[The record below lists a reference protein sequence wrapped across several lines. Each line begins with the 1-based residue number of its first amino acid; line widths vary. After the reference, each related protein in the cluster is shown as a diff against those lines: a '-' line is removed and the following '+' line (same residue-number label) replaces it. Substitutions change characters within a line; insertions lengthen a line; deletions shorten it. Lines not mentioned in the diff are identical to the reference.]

1 MAGCA
6 LFSENALCLGSAD
19 GRLRMYRRPASVVG
33 RDGRAPTTPV
43 QGELSLTLAPTPK
56 ISASLGS
63 GGVVLTCMDWQREWP
78 GSVDGGSR
86 KRTMKTRAAAPPNS
100 GLMAVGTRQGQVL
113 VWNLQ
118 RGVVEAVV
126 LDEGGE
132 GKAVESVAF
141 GTLGTQGDVSL
152 FVACGDGIVR
162 VVEQLEK
169 TSSWG
174 IHRRLKAIKR
184 GTHSLR
190 VHPSGE
196 VLAAGGSGLIRLV
209 DVKSGKKIRTFHTG
223 QKGVVGIMAFSP
235 DGRFLASTE
244 LGGRMV
250 NLFVCG
256 GDNATSTS
264 ATRTFTLGISISFL
278 ELWVPDNDAA
288 ADETTAPMTL
298 VAGGRE
304 GISVI
309 RASTMGSGATESI
322 TTCDVKRTSP
332 PLGTQTRKEGR
343 ILAACLDPESQ
354 ASGLVIA
361 SEGVNSFV
369 PNFESIRYVTDAG
382 GMETVVHLS
391 NIFIDGG
398 KSPLPN
404 ATLNSGVEQ
413 VHVVKPGEMGIEGME
428 VSEMGVNHPVALPEN
443 EAKNDNFEEDQT
455 MASRLAEL
463 SRKLNAELED
473 KKDGNKVE
481 PKRIAASPESLVT
494 ALSQAL
500 QTEDDT
506 LLDQCLDVV
515 DQKVVNSTV
524 ARLSST
530 YVLPLL
536 HRLVAKFER
545 RPARGASLCVW
556 VRSVLSTHT
565 GYLLG
570 VPELAQELAGLQQMI
585 SMRLSTYEAFL
596 NLSGRLEL
604 VLNHQHAHS
613 AECMAQE
620 HENGKP
626 PLVYEESGD
635 EEDVDVEDNVEVA

>member
-19 GRLRMYRRPASVVG
+19 GRLRVYRRLASVVG

-43 QGELSLTLAPTPK
+43 PAELTLTLAPPPK

-63 GGVVLTCMDWQREWP
+63 RGVRLTCMDWQREWP
-78 GSVDGGSR
+78 GSAEGGSR
-86 KRTMKTRAAAPPNS
+86 KSMTKKRAAVPPNS
-100 GLMAVGTRQGQVL
+100 GLIAMGTKQGQVM

-118 RGVVEAVV
+118 RGMVEAVV

-141 GTLGTQGDVSL
+141 GALGTQGNVSL
-152 FVACGDGIVR
+152 FAACGDGIVR

-174 IHRRLKAIKR
+174 VHRRLKAIKR

-209 DVKSGKKIRTFHTG
+209 DVQSGKKIRTFHTG
-223 QKGVVGIMAFSP
+223 QKGVVGTMAFSP
-235 DGRFLASTE
+235 DGRFLASVE
-244 LGGRMV
+244 VGGRVV

-256 GDNATSTS
+256 GDNATSTT
-264 ATRTFTLGISISFL
+264 ATRTFTLAISISFL
-278 ELWVPDNDAA
+278 ELWVPDDAA
-288 ADETTAPMTL
+288 GETAAPVTL
-298 VAGGRE
+298 IAGGQE

-309 RASTMGSGATESI
+309 RGSIMGSGATDSI
-322 TTCDVKRTSP
+322 TKCDVKHISP
-332 PLGTQTRKEGR
+332 PPGTQARKEGR
-343 ILAACLDPESQ
+343 ILTACLDPEAQ

-361 SEGVNSFV
+361 REGVNRLA
-369 PNFESIRYVTDAG
+369 PNFESITYVTDAG
-382 GMETVVHLS
+382 GMEAAVYLS
-391 NIFIDGG
+391 NVDADGG
-398 KSPLPN
+398 RSSLPN
-404 ATLNSGVEQ
+404 ATLNAGVEQ

-428 VSEMGVNHPVALPEN
+428 VSEMEVKHPVALSHN
-443 EAKNDNFEEDQT
+443 EVEKNFEEDQT
-455 MASRLAEL
+455 MASRLEEL
-463 SRKLNAELED
+463 SRKLNDELEN
-473 KKDGNKVE
+473 KENGNKVE
-481 PKRIAASPESLVT
+481 PKRVAASPESLVT
-494 ALSQAL
+494 VLSQAL

-506 LLDQCLDVV
+506 LLDQCLDIV
-515 DQKVVNSTV
+515 DQKIVNSTV
-524 ARLSST
+524 ARISST

-556 VRSVLSTHT
+556 VRSVLSAHT

-570 VPELAQELAGLQQMI
+570 VPELAKELSGLRQMI

-604 VLNHQHAHS
+604 VLNHQHAYS
-613 AECMAQE
+613 AESIAQE
-620 HENGKP
+620 HQNGEP
-626 PLVYEESGD
+626 PLVYDESGD
-635 EEDVDVEDNVEVA
+635 EEDIDAENNVEMA